1 MLPFFSSMLC
11 MGTVSAQSIELKKG
25 NIVYMLTTDKLAY
38 GPEDEVLLT
47 FIISNTGKE
56 DVTFEYS
63 NSQFHDFIIKAADGT
78 EVARWSL
85 GRAFLPVE
93 KPVPLVAGE
102 ALDFHTRW
110 RQLDQ
115 NDRPVGQG
123 RQFRPAHRLVGTG
136 GPGRARRRP
145 GRGGL

>member
-25 NIVYMLTTDKLAY
+25 NIVDMLTADKLAY

-93 KPVPLVAGE
+93 KPVPLGAGKT
-102 ALDFHTRW
+102 LNFNKR
-110 RQLDQ
+110 RRRVGQ
-115 NDRPVGQG
+115 NDRP
-123 RQFRPAHRLVGTG
+123 A
-136 GPGRARRRP
+136 RP
-145 GRGGL
+145 GRHE